1 MRVPPALRV
10 LPVLAGLLVLLIV
23 PAAKAAETLVL
34 TCTKCD
40 EVIATGKG
48 LPANET
54 VRVSM
59 TDVRSGQ
66 QVVNNVSVTTDADG
80 NFVKAIPLDLTKHP
94 SLESSVWK
102 SDGNVL
108 VIAAHDR
115 FTAPCKPAAASLPL
129 TGSQTWLLL
138 GAGLGLL
145 VIGGGLLVSGRYRGM
160 HAA

>member
-23 PAAKAAETLVL
+23 PAVRAAETLVL
-34 TCTKCD
+34 TCTVCTQ
-40 EVIATGKG
+40 VVATGKG

-66 QVVNNVSVTTDADG
+66 QVVNSLPVTTDANG
-80 NFVKAIPLDLTKHP
+80 SFVKKIPLDLRQHP

-108 VIAAHDR
+108 VVAAHDR
-115 FTAPCKPAAASLPL
+115 FTAPCKPVAASLPL
-129 TGSQTWLLL
+129 TGSQTWPLLA
-138 GAGLGLL
+138 AGLGLL
-145 VIGGGLLVSGRYRGM
+145 LVGGGLLLGGRYRGT
-160 HAA
+160 HTA